1 MLLSAGMEETQGGMD
16 VQGSCRDA
24 GGLGKGSNSGEGL
37 AEDGGALGAPR
48 RGSSRDEACRCD
60 MHSALGIG
68 HTVRI
73 LYTVTE

>member
-37 AEDGGALGAPR
+37 AEDEGGLG

-68 HTVRI
+68 HTVHI
-73 LYTVTE
+73 LYTVRE